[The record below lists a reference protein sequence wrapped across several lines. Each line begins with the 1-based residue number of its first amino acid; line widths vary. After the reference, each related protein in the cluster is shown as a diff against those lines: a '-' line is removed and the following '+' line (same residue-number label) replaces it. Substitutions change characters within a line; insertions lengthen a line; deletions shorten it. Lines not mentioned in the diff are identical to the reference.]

1 MEESMNK
8 QLISSK
14 DLLIRYGISKSTLRK
29 WVRELGL
36 PLMAIT
42 DKKRYV
48 LESDLKAWEESMK
61 NILPTNPS
69 PNHQSLSSD
78 EMSR

>member
-1 MEESMNK
+1 MEK
-8 QLISSK
+8 RLISSK
-14 DLLIRYGISKSTLRK
+14 ELLYRYSISKGTLRK
-29 WVRELGL
+29 WVRELGF
-36 PLMAIT
+36 PLIAIT
-42 DKKRYV
+42 DKKRYT

-78 EMSR
+78 ELSR

>member
-1 MEESMNK
+1 MEK
-8 QLISSK
+8 IISKK
-14 DLLIRYGISKSTLRK
+14 DLLSRYGISKSTLRK
-29 WVRELGL
+29 WVSFYSL
-36 PLMAIT
+36 PLLIMS

-48 LESDLKAWEESMK
+48 LESDLRAWEESMK

-69 PNHQSLSSD
+69 PNHQSLPSD

>member
-1 MEESMNK
+1 MNK

-29 WVRELGL
+29 WVRELGF
-36 PLMAIT
+36 PLIAIT
-42 DKKRYV
+42 DKKRYI
-48 LESDLKAWEESMK
+48 LESDLRAWEESMK
-61 NILPTNPS
+61 NIHPTTPS